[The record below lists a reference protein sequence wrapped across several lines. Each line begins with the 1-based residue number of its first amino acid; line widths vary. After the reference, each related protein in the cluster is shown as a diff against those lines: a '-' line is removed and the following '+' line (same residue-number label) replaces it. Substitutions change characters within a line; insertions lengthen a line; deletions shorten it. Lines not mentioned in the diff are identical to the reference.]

1 MSEQRPTVLP
11 EVLFEKRGDIAV
23 VTLNRPDVGNAFSV
37 RMRDELWEVLSA
49 VRDDPDV
56 RGMLLQ
62 GAGERGFCAGAD
74 LTEFGTAPSQTI
86 ARQVRWERDVW
97 GLLMNIPKPSVAA
110 LHGYC
115 LGSGLEMAALCDL
128 RVAADDAVFG
138 MPEAGLG
145 LVPAAGG
152 TQLLPR
158 LLGPGRALELLLSG
172 RRFGADEALAYGL
185 VTEVVARSEL
195 TAASTAL
202 LARVLRAPDRALAA
216 AKRALADGA
225 DIPLAAAL
233 DLERR
238 LAAGVSA

>member
-1 MSEQRPTVLP
+1 MSEQPPTVL
-11 EVLFEKRGDIAV
+11 LEKRDDIAV
-23 VTLNRPDVGNAFSV
+23 VTLNRPDVVNAFSV
-37 RMRDELWEVLSA
+37 RMRDELWEVLAA

-56 RGMLLQ
+56 RGMLLV

-74 LTEFGTAPSQTI
+74 LTEFGTAPSQTV
-86 ARQVRWERDVW
+86 ARQVRWERDLW
-97 GLLMNIPKPSVAA
+97 GLLLGIPKPTVAA

-115 LGSGLEMAALCDL
+115 LGSGLEMAALCDV

-158 LLGPGRALELLLSG
+158 LLGPGRAIELLLSG
-172 RRFGADEALAYGL
+172 RRFGAEDALAYGL
-185 VTEVVARSEL
+185 VSEVVPRSEL
-195 TAASTAL
+195 VAAATAL
-202 LARVLRAPDRALAA
+202 LRRVLRAPAPALAA
-216 AKRALADGA
+216 AKRALTDGA
-225 DIPLAAAL
+225 DMPLAAAL

-238 LAAGVSA
+238 LAAGLSA

>member
-1 MSEQRPTVLP
+1 MSEQPPTVL
-11 EVLFEKRGDIAV
+11 LEKRDDIAV
-23 VTLNRPDVGNAFSV
+23 VTLNRPDVVNAFSV
-37 RMRDELWEVLSA
+37 RMRDELWEVLAA

-56 RGMLLQ
+56 RGMLLV

-86 ARQVRWERDVW
+86 ARQVRWERDLW
-97 GLLMNIPKPSVAA
+97 GLLLGIPKPTVAA

-115 LGSGLEMAALCDL
+115 LGSGLEMAALCDV

-158 LLGPGRALELLLSG
+158 LLGPGRAIELLLSG
-172 RRFGADEALAYGL
+172 RRFGAEDALAYGL
-185 VTEVVARSEL
+185 VSEVVARSAL
-195 TAASTAL
+195 VATATAL
-202 LARVLRAPDRALAA
+202 LRRMLRAPSPALAA
-216 AKRALADGA
+216 AKRALTDGA
-225 DIPLAAAL
+225 DMPLAAAL

-238 LAAGVSA
+238 LAASLSA

>member
-1 MSEQRPTVLP
+1 MSERLPTV
-11 EVLFEKRGDIAV
+11 VLEKRDDIAV
-23 VTLNRPDVGNAFSV
+23 VTLNRPDVVNAFSV
-37 RMRDELWEVLSA
+37 RMRDELWEVLTA

-56 RGMLLQ
+56 RGMLLA

-86 ARQVRWERDVW
+86 ARQVRWQRDLW
-97 GLLMNIPKPSVAA
+97 GLLLGMPKPTVAA

-115 LGSGLEMAALCDL
+115 LGSGLEMAALCDV

-172 RRFGADEALAYGL
+172 RRFGAQDALAYGL
-185 VTEVVARSEL
+185 VSEVVARSEL
-195 TAASTAL
+195 VAVATAL
-202 LARVLRAPDRALAA
+202 LRRVLRAPSPALAA
-216 AKRALADGA
+216 AKRVLTDGA
-225 DIPLAAAL
+225 DRPLAAAL

-238 LAAGVSA
+238 LAASLSA

>member
-1 MSEQRPTVLP
+1 MSEQRPTVL
-11 EVLFEKRGDIAV
+11 FEKRDDIAV
-23 VTLNRPDVGNAFSV
+23 VTLNRPDVVNAFSV

-56 RGMLLQ
+56 RGMLLV

-86 ARQVRWERDVW
+86 ARQVRWERDLW
-97 GLLMNIPKPSVAA
+97 GLLLGIPKPTVAA
-110 LHGYC
+110 IHGYC
-115 LGSGLEMAALCDL
+115 LGSGLEMAALCDM

-158 LLGPGRALELLLSG
+158 LLGPGRALEVLLSG
-172 RRFGADEALAYGL
+172 RRFGAEDALAYGL
-185 VTEVVARSEL
+185 VSEVVPRSEL
-195 TAASTAL
+195 VAAATAL
-202 LARVLRAPDRALAA
+202 LRRVLRAPKDALAA
-216 AKRALADGA
+216 AKRVLTDGA
-225 DIPLAAAL
+225 DRPLAAAL

-238 LAAGVSA
+238 LAASLSA

>member
-1 MSEQRPTVLP
+1 MSEQRPTVL
-11 EVLFEKRGDIAV
+11 FEKRDDIAV
-23 VTLNRPDVGNAFSV
+23 VTLNRPDVVNAFSV
-37 RMRDELWEVLSA
+37 RMRDELWEVLTA

-56 RGMLLQ
+56 RGMLLA

-74 LTEFGTAPSQTI
+74 LTEFGTAPSQTS
-86 ARQVRWERDVW
+86 ARQVRWERDLW
-97 GLLMNIPKPSVAA
+97 GLLLGIPKPTVAA
-110 LHGYC
+110 IHGYC
-115 LGSGLEMAALCDL
+115 LGSGLEMAALCDM

-172 RRFGADEALAYGL
+172 RRFGAGDALAYGL
-185 VTEVVARSEL
+185 VSEVVPRSEL
-195 TAASTAL
+195 VAAATAL
-202 LARVLRAPDRALAA
+202 LRRVLRAPEDALAA
-216 AKRALADGA
+216 AKRVLTDGA
-225 DIPLAAAL
+225 DRPLAAAL

-238 LAAGVSA
+238 LAASLSA

>member
-1 MSEQRPTVLP
+1 MSEQPPT
-11 EVLFEKRGDIAV
+11 VLFEKRGDIAV
-23 VTLNRPDVGNAFSV
+23 VTLNRPDALNAFSV
-37 RMRDELWEVLSA
+37 RMRDELWEVLGA

-62 GAGERGFCAGAD
+62 GAGERAFCAGAD
-74 LTEFGTAPSQTI
+74 LTEFGTAPSQAV
-86 ARQVRWERDVW
+86 ARTVRWERDVW
-97 GLLMNIPKPSVAA
+97 GLLLGLPKPTVAA

-158 LLGPGRALELLLSG
+158 LLGPGRALDLLLSG
-172 RRFGADEALAYGL
+172 RRFGAGEALEYGL
-185 VTEVVARSEL
+185 VTQVVARSEL
-195 TAASTAL
+195 RGAATAL
-202 LARVLRAPDRALAA
+202 LRRVLRAPGRALAA
-216 AKRALADGA
+216 AKRALAEGA
-225 DIPLAAAL
+225 DVPLASAL

-238 LAAGVSA
+238 LAAGLSA

>member
-1 MSEQRPTVLP
+1 MSEQRPTVL
-11 EVLFEKRGDIAV
+11 FEKRDDIAV
-23 VTLNRPDVGNAFSV
+23 VTLNRPDVVNAFSV
-37 RMRDELWEVLSA
+37 RMRDELWEVLTA

-56 RGMLLQ
+56 RGMLLT

-86 ARQVRWERDVW
+86 ARQVRWERDLW
-97 GLLMNIPKPSVAA
+97 GLLLGIPKPTVAA
-110 LHGYC
+110 IHGYC
-115 LGSGLEMAALCDL
+115 LGSGLEMAALCDM

-172 RRFGADEALAYGL
+172 RRFGAEDALAYGL
-185 VTEVVARSEL
+185 VSEVVPRSEL
-195 TAASTAL
+195 VAAATAL
-202 LARVLRAPDRALAA
+202 LRRVLRAPEDALAA
-216 AKRALADGA
+216 AKRVLTDGA
-225 DIPLAAAL
+225 DRPLAAAL

-238 LAAGVSA
+238 LAASLSA

>member
-1 MSEQRPTVLP
+1 MSEQRPTVL
-11 EVLFEKRGDIAV
+11 LEKRDDIAV
-23 VTLNRPDVGNAFSV
+23 VTLNRPDVVNAFSV
-37 RMRDELWEVLSA
+37 RMRDELWEVLAA

-56 RGMLLQ
+56 RGMLLV

-74 LTEFGTAPSQTI
+74 LTEFGTAPSQTV
-86 ARQVRWERDVW
+86 ARAVRWERDLW
-97 GLLMNIPKPSVAA
+97 GLLLGMPKPTVAA

-115 LGSGLEMAALCDL
+115 LGSGLEMAALCDV

-158 LLGPGRALELLLSG
+158 LLGPGRAIELLLSG
-172 RRFGADEALAYGL
+172 RRFGAEDALAYGL
-185 VTEVVARSEL
+185 VSEVVPRSEL
-195 TAASTAL
+195 VAAATAL
-202 LARVLRAPDRALAA
+202 LRRVLRAPAPALAA
-216 AKRALADGA
+216 AKRALTDGA
-225 DIPLAAAL
+225 DMPLAAAL

-238 LAAGVSA
+238 LAASLSA

>member
-1 MSEQRPTVLP
+1 MSEQPPT
-11 EVLFEKRGDIAV
+11 VLFEKRGDIAV
-23 VTLNRPDVGNAFSV
+23 VTLNRPDALNAFSV
-37 RMRDELWEVLSA
+37 RMRDELWEVLGA

-62 GAGERGFCAGAD
+62 GAGERAFCAGAD
-74 LTEFGTAPSQTI
+74 LTEFGTAPSQAV
-86 ARQVRWERDVW
+86 ARTVRWERDVW
-97 GLLMNIPKPSVAA
+97 GLLLGLPKPTVAA

-158 LLGPGRALELLLSG
+158 LLGPGRALDLLLSG
-172 RRFGADEALAYGL
+172 RRFGAGEALDYGL
-185 VTEVVARSEL
+185 VTQVVARSEL
-195 TAASTAL
+195 SGAATAL
-202 LARVLRAPDRALAA
+202 LQRVLRAPGRALAA
-216 AKRALADGA
+216 AKRALAEGA
-225 DIPLAAAL
+225 DVPLASAL

-238 LAAGVSA
+238 LAAGLSA

>member
-1 MSEQRPTVLP
+1 MSEQPPT
-11 EVLFEKRGDIAV
+11 VLFEKRGDIAV
-23 VTLNRPDVGNAFSV
+23 VTLNRPDALNAFSV
-37 RMRDELWEVLSA
+37 RRRDELWEVLGA

-62 GAGERGFCAGAD
+62 GAGERAFCAGAD
-74 LTEFGTAPSQTI
+74 LTEFGTAPSQAV
-86 ARQVRWERDVW
+86 ARTVRWERDVW
-97 GLLMNIPKPSVAA
+97 GLLLGLPKPTVAA

-115 LGSGLEMAALCDL
+115 LGSGLEMAVLCDL

-158 LLGPGRALELLLSG
+158 LLGPGRALDLLLSG
-172 RRFGADEALAYGL
+172 RRFGAGEALDYGL
-185 VTEVVARSEL
+185 VTQVVARSEL
-195 TAASTAL
+195 SGAATAL
-202 LARVLRAPDRALAA
+202 LQRVLRAPGRALAA
-216 AKRALADGA
+216 AKRALAEGA
-225 DIPLAAAL
+225 DVPLASAL

-238 LAAGVSA
+238 LAAGLSA

>member
-1 MSEQRPTVLP
+1 MSEQPPT
-11 EVLFEKRGDIAV
+11 VLFEKRGDIAV
-23 VTLNRPDVGNAFSV
+23 VTLNRPDALNAFSV
-37 RMRDELWEVLSA
+37 RMRDELWEVLGA

-62 GAGERGFCAGAD
+62 GAGERAFCAGAD
-74 LTEFGTAPSQTI
+74 LTEFGTAPSQAV
-86 ARQVRWERDVW
+86 ARTVRWERDVW
-97 GLLMNIPKPSVAA
+97 GLLLGLPKPTVAA

-115 LGSGLEMAALCDL
+115 LGSGLEMAVLCDL

-158 LLGPGRALELLLSG
+158 LLGPGRALDLLLSS
-172 RRFGADEALAYGL
+172 RRFGAGEALEYGL
-185 VTEVVARSEL
+185 VTQVVARSEL
-195 TAASTAL
+195 SGAATAL
-202 LARVLRAPDRALAA
+202 LRRVLRAPGPALAA
-216 AKRALADGA
+216 AKRALAEGA
-225 DIPLAAAL
+225 DVPLASAL

-238 LAAGVSA
+238 LAAGLSA

>member
-1 MSEQRPTVLP
+1 MSGRSPAVLP
-11 EVLFEKRGDIAV
+11 AVLLEKRDDIAV
-23 VTLNRPDVGNAFSV
+23 VTLNRPDAINALSV

-62 GAGERGFCAGAD
+62 GTGERGFCAGAD

-86 ARQVRWERDVW
+86 AREVRWERDVW
-97 GLLMNIPKPSVAA
+97 GLLLGIPKPSVAA
-110 LHGYC
+110 IHGYC
-115 LGSGLEMAALCDL
+115 LGSGLEMAALCDM
-128 RVAADDAVFG
+128 RVAAADAVFG

-172 RRFGADEALAYGL
+172 RRFGADEAFAYGL
-185 VTEVVARSEL
+185 VTAVVPRSEL
-195 TAASTAL
+195 VAAATAL
-202 LARVLRAPDRALAA
+202 LRRVLRAPAPALAA
-216 AKRALADGA
+216 AKRALTEGA
-225 DIPLAAAL
+225 DLPLAAAL
-233 DLERR
+233 DLERG
-238 LAAGVSA
+238 LAAGLSA

>member
-1 MSEQRPTVLP
+1 MSEQPPTVL
-11 EVLFEKRGDIAV
+11 LEKRDDIAV
-23 VTLNRPDVGNAFSV
+23 VTLNRPDVVNAFSV
-37 RMRDELWEVLSA
+37 RMRDELWEVLAA

-56 RGMLLQ
+56 RGMLLV

-74 LTEFGTAPSQTI
+74 LTEFGTAPSQTV
-86 ARQVRWERDVW
+86 ARQVRWERDLW
-97 GLLMNIPKPSVAA
+97 GLLLGIPKPTVAA

-115 LGSGLEMAALCDL
+115 LGSGLEMAALCDV

-158 LLGPGRALELLLSG
+158 LLGPGRAIELLLSG
-172 RRFGADEALAYGL
+172 RRFGAEDALAYGL
-185 VTEVVARSEL
+185 VSEVVPRSEL
-195 TAASTAL
+195 VAAATAL
-202 LARVLRAPDRALAA
+202 LRRVLRAPAPALAA
-216 AKRALADGA
+216 AKRALTDGA
-225 DIPLAAAL
+225 DMPLAAAL

-238 LAAGVSA
+238 LAASLSA

>member
-1 MSEQRPTVLP
+1 MSEQRPTVL
-11 EVLFEKRGDIAV
+11 LEKRDDIAV
-23 VTLNRPDVGNAFSV
+23 VTLNRPDVVNAFSV
-37 RMRDELWEVLSA
+37 RMRDELWEVLAA

-56 RGMLLQ
+56 RGMLLV

-74 LTEFGTAPSQTI
+74 LTEFGTAPSQTV
-86 ARQVRWERDVW
+86 ARQVRWERDLW
-97 GLLMNIPKPSVAA
+97 GLLLGIPKPTVAA

-115 LGSGLEMAALCDL
+115 LGSGLEMAALCDV

-158 LLGPGRALELLLSG
+158 LLGPGRAIELLLSG
-172 RRFGADEALAYGL
+172 RRFGAEDALAYGL
-185 VTEVVARSEL
+185 VSEVVARSAL
-195 TAASTAL
+195 VATATAL
-202 LARVLRAPDRALAA
+202 LRRMLRAPSPALAA
-216 AKRALADGA
+216 AKRAIADGA
-225 DIPLAAAL
+225 DMPLAAAL

-238 LAAGVSA
+238 LAAGLSA

>member
-1 MSEQRPTVLP
+1 MSEQPPT
-11 EVLFEKRGDIAV
+11 VLFEKRGDIAV
-23 VTLNRPDVGNAFSV
+23 VTLNRPDALNAFSV
-37 RMRDELWEVLSA
+37 RMRDELWEVLGA

-62 GAGERGFCAGAD
+62 GAGERAFCAGAD
-74 LTEFGTAPSQTI
+74 LTEFGTAPSQAV
-86 ARQVRWERDVW
+86 ARTVRWERDVW
-97 GLLMNIPKPSVAA
+97 GLLLGLPKPTVAA

-158 LLGPGRALELLLSG
+158 LLGPGRALDLLLSG
-172 RRFGADEALAYGL
+172 RRFGADEALEYGL
-185 VTEVVARSEL
+185 VTQVVARSEL
-195 TAASTAL
+195 RGAATAL
-202 LARVLRAPDRALAA
+202 LQRVLRAPGRALAA
-216 AKRALADGA
+216 AKRALAEGA
-225 DIPLAAAL
+225 DVPLASAL

-238 LAAGVSA
+238 LAAGLSA

>member
-1 MSEQRPTVLP
+1 MSEQRPTVL
-11 EVLFEKRGDIAV
+11 FEKRDDIAV
-23 VTLNRPDVGNAFSV
+23 VTLNRPDVVNAFSV
-37 RMRDELWEVLSA
+37 RMRDELWEVLTA

-56 RGMLLQ
+56 RGMLLA

-86 ARQVRWERDVW
+86 ARQVRWERDLW
-97 GLLMNIPKPSVAA
+97 GLLLGIPKPTVAA
-110 LHGYC
+110 IHGYC
-115 LGSGLEMAALCDL
+115 LGSGLEMAALCDM

-172 RRFGADEALAYGL
+172 RRFGAEDALAYGL
-185 VTEVVARSEL
+185 VSEVVPRSEL
-195 TAASTAL
+195 VAAATAL
-202 LARVLRAPDRALAA
+202 LRRVLRAPAAALAA
-216 AKRALADGA
+216 AKRVLTDGA
-225 DIPLAAAL
+225 DRPLAAAL

-238 LAAGVSA
+238 LAASLSA

>member
-1 MSEQRPTVLP
+1 MSAQRPTALPTVL
-11 EVLFEKRGDIAV
+11 LEKRDDIAV
-23 VTLNRPDVGNAFSV
+23 VTLNRPDAVNAFSV
-37 RMRDELWEVLSA
+37 RMRDELWEVLTA

-86 ARQVRWERDVW
+86 ARQVRWERDLW
-97 GLLMNIPKPSVAA
+97 GLLLGIPKPTVAA

-128 RVAADDAVFG
+128 RVAADDVVFG

-195 TAASTAL
+195 TAAATAL
-202 LARVLRAPDRALAA
+202 LRRVLRAPDRALAA
-216 AKRALADGA
+216 AKRALAEGA
-225 DIPLAAAL
+225 DLPLAAAL
-233 DLERR
+233 DMERR
-238 LAAGVSA
+238 LAAGLSA

>member
-1 MSEQRPTVLP
+1 MSERRPT
-11 EVLFEKRGDIAV
+11 VLFEKRDGIAV
-23 VTLNRPDVGNAFSV
+23 VTLNRPDAVNAFSV
-37 RMRDELWEVLSA
+37 RMRDELWEVLTA

-97 GLLMNIPKPSVAA
+97 GLLLDIPKPTVAA

-115 LGSGLEMAALCDL
+115 LGSGVEMAALCDL
-128 RVAADDAVFG
+128 RVASDDAVFG

-158 LLGPGRALELLLSG
+158 LLGPGRALEVLLSG

-185 VTEVVARSEL
+185 VTEVVARAEL
-195 TAASTAL
+195 TAAATAL
-202 LARVLRAPDRALAA
+202 LRRLLRAPDRALAA
-216 AKRALADGA
+216 AKRALTEGA
-225 DIPLAAAL
+225 DLPLAAAL

-238 LAAGVSA
+238 LAAALSA

>member
-1 MSEQRPTVLP
+1 MSEQRSTVLPTVL
-11 EVLFEKRGDIAV
+11 LEKRDDIAV
-23 VTLNRPDVGNAFSV
+23 VTLNRPDAVNAFSV
-37 RMRDELWEVLSA
+37 RMRDELWEVLTA

-74 LTEFGTAPSQTI
+74 LTEFGTAPSQAI
-86 ARQVRWERDVW
+86 ARAVRWERDLW
-97 GLLMNIPKPSVAA
+97 GLLLSISKPTVAA

-115 LGSGLEMAALCDL
+115 LGSGLEMAALCDV

-138 MPEAGLG
+138 MPEASLG

-172 RRFGADEALAYGL
+172 RRFGAEEALAYGL
-185 VTEVVARSEL
+185 VSEVVARSEL
-195 TAASTAL
+195 TAAATAL
-202 LARVLRAPDRALAA
+202 LRRVLRAPDRALAA
-216 AKRALADGA
+216 AKRAIADGA
-225 DIPLAAAL
+225 DLPLAAAL

-238 LAAGVSA
+238 LAADLIA

>member
-1 MSEQRPTVLP
+1 MSEQPPTVL
-11 EVLFEKRGDIAV
+11 LEKRDDIAV
-23 VTLNRPDVGNAFSV
+23 VTLNRPDVVNAFSV
-37 RMRDELWEVLSA
+37 RMRDELWEVLAA

-56 RGMLLQ
+56 RGMLLV

-86 ARQVRWERDVW
+86 ARQVRWERDLW
-97 GLLMNIPKPSVAA
+97 GLLLGIPKPTVAA
-110 LHGYC
+110 IHGYC
-115 LGSGLEMAALCDL
+115 LGSGLEMAALCDV

-158 LLGPGRALELLLSG
+158 LLGPGRAIELLLSG
-172 RRFGADEALAYGL
+172 RRFGAEDALAYGL
-185 VTEVVARSEL
+185 VSEVVPRSEL
-195 TAASTAL
+195 VAAATAL
-202 LARVLRAPDRALAA
+202 LRRVLRAPAPALAA
-216 AKRALADGA
+216 AKRAIADGA
-225 DIPLAAAL
+225 DMPLAAAL

-238 LAAGVSA
+238 LAASLSA